1 MTLCG
6 GAALVLCLSVG
17 LLAGQQRCSGASSAP
32 SRSTGFT
39 SAPATGTAWHFTTT
53 KHSNRGTR
61 ASTNSLEQNPTGSSG
76 LPGLR
81 SEERGKASR
90 EWWSG
95 CGWAGVGALET
106 PGSVSREG
114 SGRAAGVLP
123 PLCCLPRAGC
133 KFPAIWAW
141 LGASDTELL
150 RAQGSCCSP

>member
-17 LLAGQQRCSGASSAP
+17 LLAGQQRCSGASSTP

-61 ASTNSLEQNPTGSSG
+61 ASTNSSEQNPTGSSG

-123 PLCCLPRAGC
+123 PLCCLPRVGC
-133 KFPAIWAW
+133 KFSAIWAW